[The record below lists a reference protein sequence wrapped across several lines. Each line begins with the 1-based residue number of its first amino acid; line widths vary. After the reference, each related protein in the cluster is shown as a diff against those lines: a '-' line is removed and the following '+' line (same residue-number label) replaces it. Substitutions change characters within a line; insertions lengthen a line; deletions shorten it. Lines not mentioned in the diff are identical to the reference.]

1 MNFLGKIIH
10 LDRRFKI
17 LVMLMTD
24 LLVLPLAFYSSV
36 ALREGTLSPNISEY
50 WWLLFCVPIL
60 TIPVFIRIG
69 LYRAVIRY
77 MDVRLLW
84 TIFYGSALGTLL
96 ITALVAIARVN
107 SLPRSSLAIFW
118 IFSVVYVGATRLL
131 ARGFL
136 HGVELRLDKKKRIAI
151 YGAGRAGTQMAN
163 ALSNSREYAPVCFFD
178 DSKQLQMNT
187 VAGLRV
193 YPPSKVVDLIEKK
206 SLDEILVA
214 LPSVARSRQREII
227 ESLKQYDVVI
237 KILPAVADVVSGKVR
252 FEDVREVQIEDL
264 LGRDQVPPR
273 EDLLKKCIE
282 KKVVCVT
289 GAGGSIGSELCRQVA
304 NLNPTK
310 LVLVEQSEFA
320 LYEIEKEIHQYS
332 PHVKVVAVLLDVCD
346 KEKMAELLKTH
357 AVKTIYHAAAYK
369 HVPLVEANPASGI
382 RNNSLGTM
390 STALAAIESGVE
402 HFILISTDKAVRPTN
417 VMGASKRLAELVLQA
432 LAEKH
437 QSKII
442 FSMVRF
448 GNVLGSS
455 GSVVPLF
462 REQIKRGGP
471 LTVTHPDIIRYF
483 MTIPEASLLV
493 IQAGS
498 MARGGEVFVLDMGE
512 PVKIVDL
519 ARRMIKLSGLEVRD
533 EHSPHGDIEIH
544 FTGLRPG
551 EKLYEELLIG
561 DNDSKTDHP
570 GIMMAHENYLKWE
583 ELQVKVDFLY
593 RKCHTNESREI
604 KLALKDL
611 VAEYQPQFE

>member
-1 MNFLGKIIH
+1 MTFLGQLIY
-10 LDRRFKI
+10 LDRRYKI
-17 LVMLMTD
+17 LAMLLTD

-50 WWLLFCVPIL
+50 WWLLFFVPVL
-60 TIPVFIRIG
+60 MIPVFIRIG

-96 ITALVAIARVN
+96 ITALVAIARIN

-151 YGAGRAGTQMAN
+151 YGAGRAGMQMAN

-187 VAGLRV
+187 VAGIRV
-193 YPPSKVVDLIEKK
+193 YPPSKIADLIEKK
-206 SLDEILVA
+206 SIDEILVA
-214 LPSVARSRQREII
+214 LPSVARLRQKEII
-227 ESLKQYDVVI
+227 EELKQYDVVI

-273 EDLLKKCIE
+273 EELLKKCIE
-282 KKVVCVT
+282 GKVVCVT
-289 GAGGSIGSELCRQVA
+289 GAGGSIGSELCRQIA
-304 NLNPTK
+304 NLNPVK
-310 LVLVEQSEFA
+310 LILLEQSEFA

-332 PHVKVVAVLLDVCD
+332 PHIKLVATLLDVVD
-346 KEKMAELLKTH
+346 QKKVEEVFRQHKVNT
-357 AVKTIYHAAAYK
+357 VYHAAAYK

-382 RNNSLGTM
+382 RNNSLGTL
-390 STALAAIESGVE
+390 SAALAAVESGVE
-402 HFILISTDKAVRPTN
+402 SFILISTDKAVRPTN
-417 VMGASKRLAELVLQA
+417 VMGATKRLAELLLQA
-432 LAEKH
+432 LAIRH
-437 QSKII
+437 QSKIV

-471 LTVTHPDIIRYF
+471 ITVTHPEIIRYF

-512 PVKIVDL
+512 PVKIFDL
-519 ARRMIKLSGLEVRD
+519 AKRMIKLSGLEVRD
-533 EHSPHGDIEIH
+533 LENPNGDIEIS

-561 DNDSKTDHP
+561 DHNSKTDHP
-570 GIMMAHENYLKWE
+570 GIMMAHENYLDWN
-583 ELQVKVDFLY
+583 ELESKMKVLNE
-593 RKCHTNESREI
+593 KCQLNQSREI
-604 KLALKDL
+604 KIALKNL
-611 VAEYQPQFE
+611 VVEYQPQFE